1 MSTLLQELVTA
12 QADRWP
18 DMAAIVWRRRT
29 VTYADL
35 EARSNQLARAL
46 RDLGCRR
53 GDRVC
58 VSSSLSPEALVA
70 ALAIYK
76 ADAIYVPLDVASPPA
91 CLAKIVQ
98 ASEPTCL
105 LTCAASAPL
114 IDQVVRLGA
123 LAETLPVVAL
133 SGSPIIGEH
142 YSTALC
148 LADVRHLPTRSLP
161 YRNRASNAAQ
171 ILFSGGAASAPTGV
185 VLTHENIRRFVLWA
199 NEHFG
204 VMPGDRHLIH
214 DALSADLATYA
225 MVGALAAG
233 ASLYPASADV
243 AQTPARLAEFVR
255 EAGLTLWL
263 SSAQTMSAMAEL
275 DVILPGDFPSV
286 RHMVWQQRDPLRS
299 SDLPHWLTRL
309 RHVRF
314 TALYGPVEATIGSSY
329 HAIPRH
335 ADGNGM
341 RLPVGR
347 SRTDV
352 GVMVLDAD
360 LSPVTP
366 GQTGEI
372 CITGAG
378 LSPGYWRDPEGTRT
392 AFVRSQHVGD
402 GMTRLFRTGDLG
414 SVDLDGLIYVAGT
427 RESVVRAGGHRFEVG
442 EVEAA
447 LASLGSLQDAAVVT
461 AGNDAGTAL
470 CCAYVPV
477 PGVEVGPAD
486 LRTNLSLLLPAYML
500 PTRWKALDHLPHD
513 AEGAVGREQIRNWF
527 ADEGAPLG

>member
-18 DMAAIVWRRRT
+18 DMPAIVWRRRT

-35 EARSNQLARAL
+35 EVRSNQLARAL
-46 RDLGCRR
+46 RELGCRR

-58 VSSSLSPEALVA
+58 VASFLSPEAVVA

-76 ADAIYVPLDVASPPA
+76 ADAVYVPLDVASPPA
-91 CLAKIVQ
+91 CLASIVR
-98 ASEPTCL
+98 ASEPKCL
-105 LTCAASAPL
+105 LTGAATAPL

-123 LAETLPVVAL
+123 LADTVPVVAL

-142 YSTALC
+142 FSTTRC

-171 ILFSGGAASAPTGV
+171 ILFSGGAASVPTGV

-204 VMPGDRHLIH
+204 VVPGDRHVIQ
-214 DALSADLATYA
+214 DALSADLTTYA

-233 ASLYPASADV
+233 ASVYPVSADV
-243 AQTPARLAEFVR
+243 AQTPAKLAEFVR

-263 SSAQTMSAMAEL
+263 SSAQMMSAMAEL
-275 DVILPGDFPSV
+275 DVILPGDFPTV
-286 RHMVWQQRDPLRS
+286 RHLVWQQRDPLRP

-329 HAIPRH
+329 HTIPRH
-335 ADGNGM
+335 ADPDGM

-360 LSPVTP
+360 LGPVTA
-366 GQTGEI
+366 GQIGEI

-378 LSPGYWRDPEGTRT
+378 LGPGYWRDPEGTRR
-392 AFVRSQHVGD
+392 AFVRSPRVGD
-402 GMTRLFRTGDLG
+402 GMARLFRTGDLG
-414 SVDLDGLIYVAGT
+414 LVDLDGLIYAAGT
-427 RESVVRAGGHRFEVG
+427 RETVVRAGGHRFEVG

-447 LASLGSLQDAAVVT
+447 LATLGSLQDAAVVT
-461 AGNDAGTAL
+461 AGSDAGTAL

-486 LRTNLSLLLPAYML
+486 LRTDLSLLLPAYML
-500 PTRWKALDHLPHD
+500 PTRWKALDQLPHD
-513 AEGAVGREQIRNWF
+513 ADGAVGREQLRTWF
-527 ADEGAPLG
+527 AGDGVSLG